1 MKSGDPCIS
10 VCSFDGRSGW
20 CIGCG
25 RTVPEIRA
33 WRKMQPRARQMVSR
47 DLKRR
52 VERLSEQGKGHTP
65 SDPASLSQDSLS

>member
-33 WRKMQPRARQMVSR
+33 WRKMQPRARQMMSK

-52 VERLSEQGKGHTP
+52 VDRLSEQGKGHTL
-65 SDPASLSQDSLS
+65 SDSASPPRGSLS

>member
-1 MKSGDPCIS
+1 MKSSDPCIS

-33 WRKMQPRARQMVSR
+33 WRKMQPRARQMVSN

-52 VERLSEQGKGHTP
+52 VERLKDQGKSPTP
-65 SDPASLSQDSLS
+65 SDMAAPQRGSL

>member
-33 WRKMQPRARQMVSR
+33 WRKMQPRARQIVSK

-52 VERLSEQGKGHTP
+52 VERLKDQGKGHTP
-65 SDPASLSQDSLS
+65 SNSAAPLRGSLS